1 MKKFVATLSGVTTL
15 ILSLSQ
21 PLFACTDFKLV
32 AKDGT
37 VLITR
42 SMEFET
48 DLKSNLRTATRG
60 MNYQSKAPSGKD
72 GLAWK
77 GKYGYVYLDGLGQDV
92 VFDGLNET
100 GLSFEY
106 LYLPGETTYQTVPTG
121 KDNQALAY
129 YQFGAW
135 VLSQFKT
142 VDELK
147 QALGGIYVVSANLPG
162 MGDVVLPAHA
172 SVYDATGKG
181 IVIEF
186 YDNKIHVSDSIG
198 VMTNSPHY
206 EWHVTNLRN
215 YLNLTPNNPRPVL
228 AAGLSFSATGQGA
241 GMVGLPGDVSPP
253 SRFVKTSFMVLNTFQ
268 APDAMTALNLAE
280 HIINNVDI
288 PDGLARSVGSD
299 GKIATDTTE
308 WVVFKDVT
316 HRVVY
321 YRTYNNMTLRS
332 VAMDKMD
339 FSENANRLKMPIA
352 TPSNYVVDMNA
363 SFQSSKN

>member
-1 MKKFVATLSGVTTL
+1 MKQLVASFAGMTTL
-15 ILSLSQ
+15 LLSLAQ
-21 PLFACTDFKLV
+21 PVSACTDFKLM

-60 MNYQSKAPSGKD
+60 MTYVNKAPNGKD
-72 GLAWK
+72 GATWK

-92 VFDGLNET
+92 VFDGINET

-106 LYLPGETTYQTVPTG
+106 LYLPGGTTYQTVPAG
-121 KDNQALAY
+121 NESQAVAY
-129 YQFGAW
+129 YNFGAW

-142 VDELK
+142 IEELK
-147 QALGGIYVVSANLPG
+147 QALSGLYVVSASLPG
-162 MGDVVLPAHA
+162 MGDLVLPAHA

-186 YDNKIHVSDSIG
+186 YDNKINVSDSIG
-198 VMTNSPHY
+198 IMTNSPHY

-228 AAGLSFSATGQGA
+228 AAGVSFSATGQGA

-268 APDAMTALNLAE
+268 AADAMTALNLAE

-308 WVVFKDVT
+308 WVVFKDLT
-316 HRVVY
+316 HRIVY

-332 VAMDKMD
+332 VALDKID
-339 FSENANRLKMPIA
+339 FSENAKRLKMPIA

-363 SFQSSKN
+363 PFQSSKN